1 MGVCFRGR
9 AFMQFHMTKEEVD
22 GSPDRIESLRHAV
35 QTSRPGVC
43 TERALIWTNYFKNK
57 EHRKKDIHVQ
67 MGEALRDVLLK
78 KRATIYPDELIV
90 GNFSSKRVGGSIYP
104 ELHGVVVMQDI
115 FKFSTRKTNPL
126 EISNQERWQLLKII
140 PFWLFRFLGF
150 NAHASKIETLR
161 FILDQL
167 KGYYYF
173 INESGGVAHVAPD
186 YEKLIRIGT
195 HGIIS
200 EANELQKS
208 VPENNHKWNF
218 YESVKIVAEALARFG
233 ERYAELALEMADRE
247 SDPGPRQEL
256 LDIAEVCEHVPR
268 KGASTF
274 REALQSMF
282 FAQIVINLES
292 LDNGISPGRMDYY
305 LYPYYRNDIKKKILT
320 GEKAKELVSAFSIKM
335 SEIVPVFSKPITN
348 FHGGMFN
355 GQVVTVGGTDPRG
368 KDASNKLSY
377 IFLEVM
383 DELRMRQPNYHA
395 RVHKNA
401 SKKYLD
407 KVFEILSK
415 GSNAPALYNDEAI
428 VETLVNNGY
437 EISDARNY
445 TGVGC
450 VEPVSQ
456 GKSFSSTDAALFNV
470 PIMLE
475 LALNQGKRFGSRI
488 RAGKKTMP
496 VAKMKSMDDVKQAF
510 EIQLRSGIEKLL
522 KDLRAVEMANA
533 RYHPTPFTSML
544 LDGCLENGVCA
555 TSGGA
560 RYNFSGIQC
569 VGPVDTGDALYAIE
583 QAVFEEKR
591 LTLPHLV
598 AFLKQNLRD
607 KQWSTYLRNLEKFGN
622 DNKKVDD
629 YTLYVINEF
638 SKILNGNMNSRG
650 GKYTTG
656 IYSVTAHRYF
666 GSITGALPSGRR
678 KGESFASG
686 ISPCN
691 GQDRN
696 GPTAMLNSVNRIDP
710 TRFANGIN
718 LNVKFDFNT
727 IKGKTGKLAL
737 QNLLKTYFRRGGMQV
752 QFNVFDPSVLLEAR
766 DNPDAYPH
774 LLVRVSGYSA
784 YFNDLTPEMKDEIIC
799 RTSNISPNKGQAM

>member
-1 MGVCFRGR
+1 MK
-9 AFMQFHMTKEEVD
+9 FHITEGQAD
-22 GSPDRIESLRHAV
+22 SSADRIARLRNAV
-35 QTSRPGVC
+35 QSSRPGVC
-43 TERALIWTNYFKNK
+43 TERAVIWTNYFKDK
-57 EHRKKDIHVQ
+57 EHRKKDIHIQ
-67 MGEALRDVLLK
+67 MAEALRDVLLK
-78 KRATIYPDELIV
+78 KTATIYQDELIV

-115 FKFSTRKTNPL
+115 FKFSSRETNPL
-126 EISNQERWQLLKII
+126 EISNKERWQLLKII

-150 NAHASKIETLR
+150 NAHSSKIETLG

-186 YEKLIRIGT
+186 YEKLIRIGAN
-195 HGIIS
+195 GIIS
-200 EANELQKS
+200 EADELQKR
-208 VPENNHKWNF
+208 VPKNNQKWNF
-218 YESVKIVAEALARFG
+218 YESVKIVAETLAQFG
-233 ERYAELALEMADRE
+233 ERYAELALHMADKE
-247 SDPGPRQEL
+247 SDQAVRQEF
-256 LDIAEVCEHVPR
+256 LDIAEVCKHVPR
-268 KGASTF
+268 KGATTF

-282 FAQIVINLES
+282 FAQVVVNLES
-292 LDNGISPGRMDYY
+292 LDNGISPGRMDQY

-320 GEKAKELVSAFSIKM
+320 REKAKELVSAFSIKM

-355 GQVVTVGGTDPRG
+355 GQVVTVGGTDHRG
-368 KDASNKLSY
+368 KDASNELSY

-401 SKKYLD
+401 PKKYLD
-407 KVFEILSK
+407 KVFDILSK
-415 GSNAPALYNDEAI
+415 GSNAPALYNDEVI

-437 EISDARNY
+437 ELSDARNY

-475 LALNQGKRFGSRI
+475 LALNQGRRFGSWI
-488 RAGKKTMP
+488 RAGEKTMP
-496 VAKMKSMDDVKQAF
+496 VEEMKSMDDVKQAF
-510 EIQLRSGIEKLL
+510 ETQLRSAIEKLL
-522 KDLRAVEMANA
+522 KDLKAIETANA

-544 LDGCLENGVCA
+544 LDGCLEKGVCA

-583 QAVFEEKR
+583 QAVFKEKK
-591 LTLPHLV
+591 LTLPQLV
-598 AFLKQNLRD
+598 ALLKQDLHDRV
-607 KQWSTYLRNLEKFGN
+607 WAAYLRNLEKFGN
-622 DNKKVDD
+622 DNKEVDN
-629 YTLYVINEF
+629 YTIYVMNKF
-638 SKILNGNMNSRG
+638 SKILDGNRNTRG

-678 KGESFASG
+678 KGESFGSG

-691 GQDRN
+691 GQDRL
-696 GPTAMLNSVNRIDP
+696 GPTAMLNSVNRIDSK
-710 TRFANGIN
+710 RFANGVN
-718 LNVKFDFNT
+718 LNVKFDFNS
-727 IKGKTGKLAL
+727 IKGKAGKLAL
-737 QNLLKTYFRRGGMQV
+737 QSLFKAYFSRGGMQV
-752 QFNVFDPSVLLEAR
+752 QFNVLDPSVLLEAR

-784 YFNDLTPEMKDEIIC
+784 YFNDLTPEMKDEIIG
-799 RTSNISPNKGQAM
+799 RTYVSSTQKRQGIYQ